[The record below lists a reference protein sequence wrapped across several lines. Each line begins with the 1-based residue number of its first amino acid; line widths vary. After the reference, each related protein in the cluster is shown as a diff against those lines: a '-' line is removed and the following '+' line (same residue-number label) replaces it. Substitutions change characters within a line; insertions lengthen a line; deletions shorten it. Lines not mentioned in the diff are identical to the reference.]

1 MTNQTLLGQFRY
13 DLERGEILD
22 HQAPAIFV
30 NENVS
35 AGTPDII
42 FGYRTDYVPA
52 RLAMIVQVEIL
63 GNLVGIIVR
72 TTERSECIRVH
83 LSTHNAA
90 APQPRN
96 APLILV
102 LDVVAFEEEGEDD

>member
-42 FGYRTDYVPA
+42 FGYRTDYSPA

-63 GNLVGIIVR
+63 GNLVGIIVC
-72 TTERSECIRVH
+72 TADRSELACVH
-83 LSTHNAA
+83 LIT
-90 APQPRN
+90 PRK
-96 APLILV
+96 PWSSRYWIEWGV
-102 LDVVAFEEEGEDD
+102 